1 MAEPAAAVAAAASEA
16 KAVEAE
22 LLEAEGDGS
31 APASTA
37 GAGNNKKKKNNKK
50 QKAKA
55 KDGADEDDDEPPEM
69 LTDPEAAASLGAA
82 VLPTPTTN
90 GKPIDVV
97 KYIQQSHAQQI
108 MQRTAKLT
116 TEPKEHKFWD
126 TQPVPKLDA
135 EVSENGPIEEKD
147 VADVRAEP
155 YNMPAGF
162 EWCVL
167 DMKSETQADEVYHLL
182 NENYVEDDD
191 NLFRFDYS
199 KPFLQWALTPPGY
212 SEQFHLGVRGSKTG
226 KLLGFISGVPATM
239 RVLDKT
245 VKTVEINFL
254 CVHKKLRSKRLAPVL
269 IKEVTRRVNRSGV
282 WQMFSSS
289 SVSAAVDAAVNKRCV
304 TH

>member
-37 GAGNNKKKKNNKK
+37 GAGTNKKKKNNKK

-55 KDGADEDDDEPPEM
+55 KVQLDLRKHAPANATNAHSACAVVYQDGADEDDDEPPEM

-135 EVSENGPIEEKD
+135 EVIL
-147 VADVRAEP
+147 VR
-155 YNMPAGF
+155 Y
-162 EWCVL
+162 
-167 DMKSETQADEVYHLL
+167 TLL
-182 NENYVEDDD
+182 
-191 NLFRFDYS
+191 LS
-199 KPFLQWALTPPGY
+199 
-212 SEQFHLGVRGSKTG
+212 
-226 KLLGFISGVPATM
+226 
-239 RVLDKT
+239 
-245 VKTVEINFL
+245 
-254 CVHKKLRSKRLAPVL
+254 
-269 IKEVTRRVNRSGV
+269 
-282 WQMFSSS
+282 
-289 SVSAAVDAAVNKRCV
+289 
-304 TH
+304 